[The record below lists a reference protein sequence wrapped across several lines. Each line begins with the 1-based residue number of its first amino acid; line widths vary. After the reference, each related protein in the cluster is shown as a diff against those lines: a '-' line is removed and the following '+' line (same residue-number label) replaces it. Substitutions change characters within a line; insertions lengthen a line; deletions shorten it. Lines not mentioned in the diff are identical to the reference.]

1 MFTFFLVREKKESL
15 KHHTCWENTII
26 FLLFMTGPLKKLTSR
41 ILSVP
46 LKLLPPLG
54 LEKESSSLEANLF
67 QTYKHLKIEDWNES
81 VFKLLG
87 NATNFHLWV
96 LEKDTGNCAYSI
108 CGRRSYYL
116 VIPRNFSSWSGSFV
130 ILLLFLCFF
139 VLFLAGLLT
148 HIAKKSW

>member
-1 MFTFFLVREKKESL
+1 MCWLKHEAINNRTDTWCAWFCAKNFSPKREAFVFTFSLVREEKKSL

-26 FLLFMTGPLKKLTSR
+26 FPLFMTGPLKKLPSR
-41 ILSVP
+41 ILSAP
-46 LKLLPPLG
+46 LKLLSPLG

-116 VIPRNFSSWSGSFV
+116 VILWNF
-130 ILLLFLCFF
+130 
-139 VLFLAGLLT
+139 
-148 HIAKKSW
+148 